1 MSSAKVK
8 LDKIIDYLNENSNRQ
23 IKNDF
28 LEKYSICEVYCRQ
41 YLKKYLVEIGEYY
54 DDEDMGMELQTI
66 KDALSDAGV
75 VFEDK
80 KLLTRLWG
88 KSQKK
93 GERSCRFLRNKITHE
108 LMLSAINEIV
118 ERNEDINRDMD
129 EFIRVVSENR

>member
-66 KDALSDAGV
+66 KDALSDAGI

-93 GERSCRFLRNKITHE
+93 GERACRFLRNKITHE

>member
-8 LDKIIDYLNENSNRQ
+8 LDKVIDYLNENSNRQ

-66 KDALSDAGV
+66 K
-75 VFEDK
+75 
-80 KLLTRLWG
+80 
-88 KSQKK
+88 
-93 GERSCRFLRNKITHE
+93 
-108 LMLSAINEIV
+108 
-118 ERNEDINRDMD
+118 
-129 EFIRVVSENR
+129 

>member
-8 LDKIIDYLNENSNRQ
+8 LDKVMDYLNENSNRQ

-41 YLKKYLVEIGEYY
+41 YLKKYLAEIGEYC

-66 KDALSDAGV
+66 KEALSDAGI

-108 LMLSAINEIV
+108 LMFSAINEVV
-118 ERNEDINRDMD
+118 ERNEDINRDMN
-129 EFIRVVSENR
+129 EFIRIVIENR